1 MPEDP
6 EISDTLGWIY
16 LRKNTPENAIQ
27 VLKGSV
33 AKGPKNAEYTY
44 HLGLAYFR
52 AGKTTEARQYLEAAL
67 SLEPNSSYAAD
78 AKKMLVSLTN

>member
-33 AKGPKNAEYTY
+33 AKGPKNAEHSY
-44 HLGLAYFR
+44 HLGLALLFR
-52 AGKTTEARQYLEAAL
+52 GG
-67 SLEPNSSYAAD
+67 
-78 AKKMLVSLTN
+78 